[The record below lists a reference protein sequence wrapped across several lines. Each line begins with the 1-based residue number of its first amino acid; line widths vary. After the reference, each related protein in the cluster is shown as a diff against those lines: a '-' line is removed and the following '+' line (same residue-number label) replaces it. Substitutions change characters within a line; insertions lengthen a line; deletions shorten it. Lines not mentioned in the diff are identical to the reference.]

1 MCNNR
6 GKGLEEAIYCLPENP
21 IINPHFI
28 VRPCTTI
35 LNLSREAENIIAH
48 SSTLN
53 SVIHVYFIAG
63 FIGITETIK
72 DHINEEVFFNE
83 SFESAQSRVMSL
95 IYQSSESISKTG
107 ATTTPSP
114 HPPMLCN

>member
-6 GKGLEEAIYCLPENP
+6 GKGLEEAIYCLSENP

-28 VRPCTTI
+28 VHPGT

-53 SVIHVYFIAG
+53 SLIHVYLIAG
-63 FIGITETIK
+63 LIGITEK
-72 DHINEEVFFNE
+72 NQRSH
-83 SFESAQSRVMSL
+83 L
-95 IYQSSESISKTG
+95 
-107 ATTTPSP
+107 
-114 HPPMLCN
+114 